1 MDLLVGSFPYLL
13 STTAIALFAAAALA
27 RLLFFL
33 AVALAFVPQWKQRM
47 LKLIKVAA
55 PLIRKSGL
63 IGTRRLHE
71 RIAVPPLMFLAMIP
85 ATAKT
90 ARQILATLN
99 T

>member
-1 MDLLVGSFPYLL
+1 MDILLGSLPDLLSA
-13 STTAIALFAAAALA
+13 TAIALFAAAALA

-33 AVALAFVPQWKQRM
+33 ALALAFVPRWKQRM
-47 LKLIKVAA
+47 LKLIKVAV

-90 ARQILATLN
+90 ARQILAALN